1 MKAFLCR
8 SSRTYDSFSLATL
21 SELFELP
28 RPHLLQLLNRQI
40 IKNKL
45 MAHLDLESQHLIMDV
60 ERVQNKEAQELQQL
74 SL

>member
-1 MKAFLCR
+1 
-8 SSRTYDSFSLATL
+8 
-21 SELFELP
+21 
-28 RPHLLQLLNRQI
+28 
-40 IKNKL
+40 